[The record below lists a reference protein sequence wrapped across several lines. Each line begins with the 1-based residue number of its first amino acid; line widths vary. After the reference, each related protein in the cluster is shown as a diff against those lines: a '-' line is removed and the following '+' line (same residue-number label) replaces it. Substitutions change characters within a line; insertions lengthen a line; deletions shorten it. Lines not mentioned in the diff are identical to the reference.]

1 MQEIELLQQKLNQ
14 LIKQYIALQAD
25 HKSLSKQLSQQQGQ
39 LQEQAQQI
47 ALLEQKLK
55 FTSVAQSAGVVAEE
69 QKEQLKAQLS
79 HLIQEIDR
87 NIELLS

>member
-25 HKSLSKQLSQQQGQ
+25 HRSLSKQLTQQQGQ

-55 FTSVAQSAGVVAEE
+55 FTSVVQSAGVVAEE
-69 QKEQLKAQLS
+69 QKEQLKTQLC